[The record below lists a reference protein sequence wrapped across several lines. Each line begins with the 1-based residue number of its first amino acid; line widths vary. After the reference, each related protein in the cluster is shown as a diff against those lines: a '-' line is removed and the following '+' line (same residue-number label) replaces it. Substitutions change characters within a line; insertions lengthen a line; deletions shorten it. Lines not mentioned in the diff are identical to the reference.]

1 MRALDRL
8 LDFVCRPLILL
19 FELSELRR
27 DARYSIEAHAAGRLA
42 VNCAKAARYLVVS
55 LACLAVAGWL
65 GYLLV
70 GMVAELGVLEA
81 WPLAQGAPYL
91 AGRGI
96 GERGLIAPLRSLQ
109 GAAQPLE
116 LLAGVGDAL
125 LVGFERGPLLLQAD
139 L

>member
-19 FELSELRR
+19 LELSELRR

-81 WPLAQGAPYL
+81 WPLALLFGL
-91 AGRGI
+91 ACAFAWAGLRDVRDNLDKGRREVDTLWS
-96 GERGLIAPLRSLQ
+96 ER
-109 GAAQPLE
+109 E
-116 LLAGVGDAL
+116 DAT
-125 LVGFERGPLLLQAD
+125 
-139 L
+139 